1 MADRLKE
8 IWTGFA
14 ETTTRQ
20 LTGRGVENIVV
31 PSQYEYADSEEET
44 LPPEL
49 SAPADAAFAALRDR
63 LSQHEKRFA
72 KKKRAHEDIRAD
84 ERSDFSAEH
93 GLVADDLIR
102 GLKATA
108 FRTERPDHDYAA
120 YLSTNAGKAAF
131 KKARK
136 KRFFGLF

>member
-8 IWTGFA
+8 IWAGFEA
-14 ETTTRQ
+14 ATTRN
-20 LTGRGVENIVV
+20 LTGRGVENIIV
-31 PSQYEYADSEEET
+31 PSHYEYSDSEEEQ
-44 LPPEL
+44 LPADL
-49 SAPADAAFAALRDR
+49 SAPAEAAFSALRQR
-63 LSQHEKRFA
+63 LTDHEKRFGR
-72 KKKRAHEDIRAD
+72 KKRSREEIRAD
-84 ERSDFSAEH
+84 EQSAFSSEH
-93 GLVADDLIR
+93 GLVADELIR

-120 YLSTNAGKAAF
+120 YLTTDAGKAAF